1 MRGPFT
7 TRILALHALMLML
20 LSGAPGT
27 AARAATS
34 AEETLF
40 QSTDLRIYRT
50 VNRNGVPIVVLT
62 NVDAEG
68 RYFPGRPVEDP
79 ARDGRTIP
87 PRPSVPAPA
96 PVAPERPP
104 APPVKVVVNGG
115 DGEAAAD
122 SHDVEVSTE
131 SGGGTTV
138 IINIHQPDPAP
149 RETVVIPVAYPSV
162 AYGTLAGPYRYP
174 DHLYFLGYSPGT
186 SSPSYFGGLGL
197 NAGNRFGL
205 KGGAACDQGYDCL
218 FGPTSTHP

>member
-1 MRGPFT
+1 MCGPFI
-7 TRILALHALMLML
+7 TRILALHPLVLVL
-20 LSGAPGT
+20 LSGAPWT
-27 AARAATS
+27 AARAATPT
-34 AEETLF
+34 EETLF

-50 VNRNGVPIVVLT
+50 VIRDGVPIVVLT

-68 RYFPGRPVEDP
+68 RYFPGRPAEDP
-79 ARDGRTIP
+79 ARDEVVVP

-96 PVAPERPP
+96 SAPERPP
-104 APPVKVVVNGG
+104 APQVKVVVNAG
-115 DGEAAAD
+115 DGEAGAD

-138 IINIHQPDPAP
+138 IINIHQPDPPP
-149 RETVVIPVAYPSV
+149 RETVVVPVVYPPV
-162 AYGTLAGPYRYP
+162 TYGTLAGPYRYP

-205 KGGAACDQGYDCL
+205 PSGAAWD
-218 FGPTSTHP
+218 